1 MAATTISEDIM
12 PGPISDS
19 YDPEFSTGARATAVR
34 EAIMEQRDRL
44 TEILGEKLLPIV
56 DIAEDEFDHTFSK
69 NFAKRFVFNE
79 RELRII
85 RFALNRAID
94 TI

>member
-1 MAATTISEDIM
+1 M
-12 PGPISDS
+12 PGPVSDS
-19 YDPEFSTGARATAVR
+19 YDPRATAVR

-56 DIAEDEFDHTFSK
+56 DIAEDEFYHTLPK